1 MKSIT
6 FTTGDFKEEKTSAW
20 LAGFIKFARTIGA
33 LDLLEQVKV
42 KMKEVNYT
50 VHQKMITLLLSII
63 MGCKYTSDVNHKLV
77 PDTVAANMFDM
88 KRFPDQSQINE
99 LIRRIDEK
107 GIEQLASVHHQMFMQ
122 NAQCLSVP
130 GFVVVDIDQSGLI
143 ASGKTYEAAQKGY
156 FSKKKNQ
163 KGYQLSAAFCGESS
177 ETISLY
183 LDPGNT
189 HCSARFDD
197 LVKDTLVKLSDV
209 AKEHRLILRIDSGY
223 GSDDNIN
230 KIRDKVLF
238 VAKAYSTV
246 RAANIAK
253 TIKKEDWKEVNGCVD
268 VFELPIMKG
277 LRHIVVR
284 TLTSKG
290 SFEYTML
297 VSNIPSG
304 RMSAIEMFHFY
315 NKRQTIEAFFKTC
328 KNVY

>member
-304 RMSAIEMFHFY
+304 RMSAIEMFHFL
-315 NKRQTIEAFFKTC
+315 
-328 KNVY
+328 